1 MNILNKYNYVN
12 DNNDL
17 LSLIKLSL
25 NDFGENFNCVRV
37 GIVQEFI
44 YKEQVVKV
52 KIASQRLIR
61 INKDGTQTTQDY
73 AEIYAKLCYAT
84 PYMNQPP
91 KVGDECVLLF
101 NDREM
106 ESWWINGS
114 ANQRAYNRM
123 HDLTDCI
130 AICGLRSQPKLINIF
145 TNLVEF
151 FYDVLEK
158 TNVKILSNQ
167 IVTTTDKIVNYIQ
180 DEIFSKTKLKQTI
193 SEEVKEYSDKVTF
206 VSPDI
211 TISGGSS
218 SFEHEDKSEE
228 TEKENIF
235 AYEDTVEINSSQTGS
250 ITLSFS
256 TISLD
261 ASSTISA
268 TAVSSTTITS
278 STISLVGI
286 VDASHVD
293 VGDGA
298 TGTFTSAD
306 GKVITVN
313 NGIVVKIQ

>member
-1 MNILNKYNYVN
+1 MEIVNKYNYIN
-12 DNNDL
+12 GENDL
-17 LSLIKLSL
+17 ISLLKLSL

-37 GIVQEFI
+37 GIVQEFL
-44 YKEQVVKV
+44 YKQQLVRV

-61 INKDGTQTTQDY
+61 INRDGTQTTQDY

-130 AICGLRSQPKLINIF
+130 AICGLRSQPKLVNIF

-151 FYDVLEK
+151 FYDTLAK
-158 TNVKILSNQ
+158 TNVKMLSNQ
-167 IVTTTDKIVNYIQ
+167 IVTTTDKIVNYIK
-180 DEIFSKTKLKQTI
+180 DEIFNKTKLKQTI
-193 SEEVKEYSDKVTF
+193 SEEVKEYSDKITC

-211 TISGGSS
+211 TISGGSK
-218 SFEHEDKSEE
+218 EYKHEDKSEK

-235 AYEDTVEINSSQTGS
+235 AYEDTVTITPSQTGS
-250 ITLSFS
+250 ITLSFN
-256 TISLD
+256 TISFG
-261 ASSTISA
+261 AASTISA
-268 TAVSSTTITS
+268 TAVTSTTITS
-278 STISLVGI
+278 PTITLSGTVG
-286 VDASHVD
+286 ASHVD
-293 VGDGA
+293 VADGA

-306 GKVITVN
+306 GKSITVN
-313 NGIVVKIQ
+313 NGIVIRIQ